1 MIAPVK
7 FDLNESF
14 DLVNDVSLREQVARV
29 DELEQEVSDALL
41 INGRVNSQS
50 CRLQVRIVVSF
61 TVHGAYKSASFFI
74 RSFARLTIYSDSIF
88 VLHANVGNPC

>member
-14 DLVNDVSLREQVARV
+14 DLVDDVTLREQVARV

-41 INGRVNSQS
+41 IYGRINSHR

-61 TVHGAYKSASFFI
+61 TIHGADKSASFFI
-74 RSFARLTIYSDSIF
+74 
-88 VLHANVGNPC
+88 